1 MKFKK
6 WFYESAG
13 EDHTVFNSED
23 SQFCDKLGGSA
34 GKFGAK
40 AWPSR
45 EKKHTEDP
53 QYGFMKNKMKNKM
66 KKR

>member
-1 MKFKK
+1 MEFKK
-6 WFYESAG
+6 WFCETAG

-23 SQFCDKLGGSA
+23 PQFCDKLGGSA

-45 EKKHTEDP
+45 KKERTKDSR
-53 QYGFMKNKMKNKM
+53 YGFMCKM